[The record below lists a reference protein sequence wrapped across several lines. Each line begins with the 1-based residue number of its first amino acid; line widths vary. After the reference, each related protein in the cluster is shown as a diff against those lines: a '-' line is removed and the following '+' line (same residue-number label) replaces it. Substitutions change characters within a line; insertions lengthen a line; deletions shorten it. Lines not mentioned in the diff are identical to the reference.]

1 MYQLYMLHTNHCTHT
16 PTQSLPAEP
25 ADGHSDAVLGL
36 SWNHLVRNVLA
47 SASADGTVRVWD
59 MSWPRSVLKLKHK
72 DKVGLVTVCVC
83 VCVCVCTCTVCVCV
97 CVYSVCVCVC
107 VLLGGAWLHV

>member
-1 MYQLYMLHTNHCTHT
+1 MLHTNHCTHT
-16 PTQSLPAEP
+16 HTPTQSSLPAEP

-47 SASADGTVRVWD
+47 SASADCTVRVWD

-72 DKVGLVTVCVC
+72 DKVGLVTVCVRACVRAC
-83 VCVCVCTCTVCVCV
+83 VCVCSVQCTVYVCT
-97 CVYSVCVCVC
+97 VY